1 MSVPYAEVIGDPIR
15 HSKSPWIHRFW
26 LRKLGLAGD
35 YRATDVPSHA
45 LSSYFN
51 ARGGDPDWRGCNV
64 TMPHKLAIWPLLGS
78 DFTVGAPAP
87 INCVVRERS
96 GWALFNFDTDALLE
110 TIPDGESG
118 VVIIG
123 TGGAAVAALQA
134 LWDRPVKLIARNPGK
149 ARELQ
154 AIAHDG
160 YAPWFSF
167 DRAGEALKGAGG
179 LINATPLGMR
189 GAAEMASSVFRA
201 LSLLPGGSFVSI
213 MPNARSCAQ
222 STVSRC

>member
-1 MSVPYAEVIGDPIR
+1 
-15 HSKSPWIHRFW
+15 
-26 LRKLGLAGD
+26 
-35 YRATDVPSHA
+35 
-45 LSSYFN
+45 
-51 ARGGDPDWRGCNV
+51 
-64 TMPHKLAIWPLLGS
+64 MPHKLAIWPLLGS

-201 LSLLPGGSFVSI
+201 LSLLPGGSFVYDMVYDPPRTNLLDHAERAKLRTIDGVSMLI
-213 MPNARSCAQ
+213 AQ
-222 STVSRC
+222 AAPAFEKFFFAPAPRQHDRELRELLTS